1 MNHHTTLIS
10 LASLHQAI
18 VHGLQCKLKAPVWI
32 AAYPAIQRTLALP
45 AVLIELTELEPGD
58 DPGTGETAL
67 VAHLQARVMVDPNQ
81 PQAEL
86 SVRKLAA
93 QVAVALTHEQWGLP
107 ITQAKLSRMGEALI
121 KSDLEGYLAWSV
133 EWSHELHLGRVVW
146 PYRDESGMSLV
157 VGFTADESLPSSY
170 QLIEERAC

>member
-1 MNHHTTLIS
+1 MNHPTTLIS

-18 VHGLQCKLKAPVWI
+18 VNGLQCKLTAPVWI

-67 VAHLQARVMVDPNQ
+67 VAHLQARVMVDPNR
-81 PQAEL
+81 PQAAL
-86 SVRKLAA
+86 SVRELAA

-107 ITQAKLSRMGEALI
+107 ITPAKLSRMGEALI
-121 KSDLEGYLAWSV
+121 KPDLEGYLAWSV
-133 EWSHELHLGRVVW
+133 EWSHELHLGTVVW
-146 PYRDESGMSLV
+146 PYRDESELTLA
-157 VGFTADESLPSSY
+157 VGFTPDAGPPVDH
-170 QLIEERAC
+170 QLIKERAC